1 MANRRG
7 FSSLFSGEPTYVV
20 RCQSVVQMLVVVV
33 AVAVV
38 GAVAVAGAVVGAG
51 AGLGNARRSQH
62 GLNKRIGAHVVVGWV
77 CVVMVGEGQKAMKF

>member
-51 AGLGNARRSQH
+51 AGLRSGGLWRRRVAIPACSAQTP
-62 GLNKRIGAHVVVGWV
+62 GR
-77 CVVMVGEGQKAMKF
+77 VM